1 MQNIY
6 RHSNSKLFS
15 LFLETAPFSTS
26 FPKCFVPTGSS
37 RAPKSCA
44 RVSQSQMLHRPPETR
59 RCHNPK
65 LNWVCSLNQTMSR
78 LVHWL
83 GANERLVETAKME
96 GPVLNAAMLR
106 MHKIFS
112 IVVTLKW
119 IIYWRRVSSFVP
131 PPITLILL
139 FWAIL
144 TIQLVHNGALCKYMQ
159 REQSQPAPR
168 LWQYRVMNALLY
180 SKMTTRCQCKRTCL
194 STTLDSAAEWEKL
207 HPWNYYLSN
216 V

>member
-44 RVSQSQMLHRPPETR
+44 RVSQSQALHRPPETR

-83 GANERLVETAKME
+83 CANKRLAETAKME
-96 GPVLNAAMLR
+96 QIWRDRCWMQQCSECTKYPQSLSLWNELFIGVVWVVLNPLLLLWYCYFELCQQFTWCTMVHYANTCR
-106 MHKIFS
+106 E
-112 IVVTLKW
+112 
-119 IIYWRRVSSFVP
+119 SSP
-131 PPITLILL
+131 NLL
-139 FWAIL
+139 HVCDN
-144 TIQLVHNGALCKYMQ
+144 TV
-159 REQSQPAPR
+159 
-168 LWQYRVMNALLY
+168 
-180 SKMTTRCQCKRTCL
+180 
-194 STTLDSAAEWEKL
+194 
-207 HPWNYYLSN
+207 
-216 V
+216 